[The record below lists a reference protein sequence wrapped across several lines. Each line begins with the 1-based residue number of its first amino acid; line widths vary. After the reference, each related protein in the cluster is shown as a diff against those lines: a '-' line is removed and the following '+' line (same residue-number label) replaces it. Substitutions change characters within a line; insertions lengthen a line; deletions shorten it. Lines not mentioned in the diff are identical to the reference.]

1 SLPPSVWLYFL
12 FLQDRVPAFSPDKAK
27 VFIER
32 ELGSPVELLFKEF
45 EDRPIAAASLGQ
57 VFDTTVHRAVLHS
70 GERVVVKVQRPGLK
84 KLFDIDFSKSH
95 YIVF

>member
-1 SLPPSVWLYFL
+1 MWLYFL

-57 VFDTTVHRAVLHS
+57 VFDTTAF
-70 GERVVVKVQRPGLK
+70 PPC
-84 KLFDIDFSKSH
+84 
-95 YIVF
+95 